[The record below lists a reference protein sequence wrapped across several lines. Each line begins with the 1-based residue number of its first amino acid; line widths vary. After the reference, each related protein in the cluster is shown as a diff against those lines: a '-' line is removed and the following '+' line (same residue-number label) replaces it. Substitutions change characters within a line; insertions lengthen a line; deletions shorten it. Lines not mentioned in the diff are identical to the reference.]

1 MTCIKTGAVV
11 YFESY
16 GVTKRADVYEVGN
29 ARIVRTTDKSE
40 DDFHANQD
48 GSKKVTHV
56 VKAPYGIDPF
66 HRPDIGVFVYPA
78 THIVDAK

>member
-16 GVTKRADVYEVGN
+16 NVTKRADVFEVGN
-29 ARIVRTTDKSE
+29 CRIVRTTDKSE
-40 DDFHANQD
+40 DDFYGVQ
-48 GSKKVTHV
+48 SKGPKVDYV
-56 VKAPYGIDPF
+56 VKPPYGIDPF
-66 HRPDIGVFVYPA
+66 HRKDIGVFVYPA